1 MSAQPIEIHLIADG
15 TGDTAARVARAAQL
29 QFTTHPTRVIR
40 HPLITTAGGLRRAI
54 ESISGAGTAVV
65 VFSTLVDDGLRALV
79 SEICDELSLAH
90 CDLLG
95 PAIEALEKASGDR
108 AERVPARQVG
118 MDPDYF
124 KRIAAMEFAV
134 KHDDGQA
141 NEGLV
146 AADIVLV
153 GVSRTGKTPLS
164 MYLGYLGYKTANVP
178 LVKGIAPP
186 PQLWAVDRW
195 RLVGLTIDP
204 ERLAAIRHRRV
215 AALGT
220 GRAGSRDGYAAL
232 TSIYEELDQA
242 AALHRR
248 LGCPAIDTTTL
259 ALEEAAGRV
268 IELVEERRR
277 ALAATS

>member
-29 QFTTHPTRVIR
+29 QFTSHPTRVIR
-40 HPLITTAGGLRRAI
+40 HPRITTGNGLRTAL
-54 ESISGAGTAVV
+54 ESISAADCIVV
-65 VFSTLVDDGLRALV
+65 VFYTLVDDGLRDLV
-79 SEICDELSLAH
+79 GEICTDLSLAH

-95 PAIEALEKASGDR
+95 PAIDALELASGER

-134 KHDDGQA
+134 KHDDGQT

-146 AADIVLV
+146 GADIVLV

-178 LVKGIAPP
+178 IVRGIAPP
-186 PQLWAVDRW
+186 SHLFAVERW

-232 TSIYEELDQA
+232 AGIYEELAEA

-248 LGCPAIDTTTL
+248 LGCPAIDTTSL

-268 IELVEERRR
+268 IELVEERRQR
-277 ALAATS
+277 LMAHS